1 MMVTAEIPPLAGAG
15 VWGHCSA
22 VLGLARLEPP
32 PHRQLGLRTMEIGAG
47 PHPLRLLVC
56 LMPLC
61 LALLLGPGRP
71 GTAEE
76 GEEISGCSWSL

>member
-1 MMVTAEIPPLAGAG
+1 MDTGAGA
-15 VWGHCSA
+15 
-22 VLGLARLEPP
+22 R
-32 PHRQLGLRTMEIGAG
+32 
-47 PHPLRLLVC
+47 PLRLLGC

-76 GEEISGCSWSL
+76 GEDAGGCSWSLGCRMIRG

>member
-1 MMVTAEIPPLAGAG
+1 METGA
-15 VWGHCSA
+15 C
-22 VLGLARLEPP
+22 
-32 PHRQLGLRTMEIGAG
+32 
-47 PHPLRLLVC
+47 PHPLRLFIC

-76 GEEISGCSWSL
+76 GEIGGCLGGLDARR

>member
-1 MMVTAEIPPLAGAG
+1 METG
-15 VWGHCSA
+15 V
-22 VLGLARLEPP
+22 
-32 PHRQLGLRTMEIGAG
+32 G
-47 PHPLRLLVC
+47 PHPLRLFIC

-76 GEEISGCSWSL
+76 GEETLGAWDAKIQEAGELGCWEKESYGETGVGIGV